1 MAQYHKLNLPP
12 NLPHSPALP
21 LVLGVMREVP
31 GALVIDKPRGE
42 IQNPAQGMQ
51 FLHQSLNAFPT
62 DDPISMPS
70 AQF

>member
-1 MAQYHKLNLPP
+1 MAQYHKLNPPP

-21 LVLGVMREVP
+21 LGLGVTREVP
-31 GALVIDKPRGE
+31 GALVIDILGK

-62 DDPISMPS
+62 DDPISMPF
-70 AQF
+70 ARF